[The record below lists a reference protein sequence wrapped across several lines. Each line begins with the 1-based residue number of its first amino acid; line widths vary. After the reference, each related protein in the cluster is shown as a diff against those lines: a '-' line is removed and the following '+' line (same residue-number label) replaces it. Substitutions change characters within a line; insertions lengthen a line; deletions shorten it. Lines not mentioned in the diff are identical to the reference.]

1 MGGMTGAVPPQF
13 LQQEERRQQAE
24 VRRQQEQ
31 QAQELQQLQQQQA
44 ENLVELE
51 QMQVP
56 GSSLPAPPHLSPS
69 TSPRVNPFPL
79 PPRLSQREKMQLLEE
94 QERRQLGR
102 LDEEHAM
109 ELSEWKQR
117 LAARKEV
124 SGSPAPVAS
133 RARSSHP
140 RGSNG
145 GLLPCHPGLGR

>member
-1 MGGMTGAVPPQF
+1 MTGAVPPQF

-31 QAQELQQLQQQQA
+31 QAQELQQLQRQQA
-44 ENLVELE
+44 ESLVELE

-56 GSSLPAPPHLSPS
+56 GSSLPAPPA
-69 TSPRVNPFPL
+69 TSPWANPFPL
-79 PPRLSQREKMQLLEE
+79 PPRLSQREKMKLLEE

-102 LDEEHAM
+102 LEEEHAM

-124 SGSPAPVAS
+124 SGSPHT
-133 RARSSHP
+133 RSILSP
-140 RGSNG
+140 FTPS
-145 GLLPCHPGLGR
+145 LGV